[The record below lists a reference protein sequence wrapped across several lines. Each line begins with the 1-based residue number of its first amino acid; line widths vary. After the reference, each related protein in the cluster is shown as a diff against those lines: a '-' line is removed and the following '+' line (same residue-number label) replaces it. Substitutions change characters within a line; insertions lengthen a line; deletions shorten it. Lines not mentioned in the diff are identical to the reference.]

1 MIIPPFRS
9 GAAPLTILVAFFLIF
24 ISRSAG
30 QQFPGPRVTPGSQAE
45 AASQAAQQT
54 RSEQET
60 AGRQADAPEEA
71 AYKAITGIRPE
82 AAGKRIELGEQYIQ
96 KYPAGKYREQVYSE
110 LTVAEYVK
118 QDLAKMDAYANKA
131 LDLDPDDV
139 TVLVLLGWDIPH
151 NFDPRNPESEHLLQ
165 MAESYELR
173 ALDVLPT
180 VTKPAN
186 ITPDEFAKSKEQL
199 ESQAHGA
206 LGLIYFRRQ
215 NFEKSL
221 AELQKIAVRQ
231 AGQDPTDYYVMGVD
245 LTKLKR
251 FLESADAF
259 EKCAETAGAYQDR
272 CKHGGEQAKQQ
283 AAAQQGAAVAAGHFG
298 TVDVRLKDRAGEQF
312 SGVATIHLFTIAESE
327 AVGSLENSGELI
339 HFADIPPGSYIV
351 EVTAPGFASVR
362 QPLEISAERLST
374 SVFLTM
380 TPDTIQDK
388 AVSGSG
394 PIPKSTPTIREDA
407 EKSLQALRQADSV
420 PPVMAGVTCP
430 LPLVLRGVAQ
440 RVEELVDNLDR
451 FSATERVEHFAV
463 RPDGDLRAPDS
474 LSFQYVVV
482 VARGDAGNFQID
494 EYRDGGDDPA
504 RFPAGVA
511 TVGLPALA
519 LVFHPKFASEFNFV
533 CEGLG
538 EFGGK
543 PAWQVHFEQRHDRPN
558 QMRSYVVYKNTY
570 PVPLQGRVMIDAS
583 TFQVLRMESELA
595 KPVPEIKLTREH
607 ILIDYGLVQFRTGEQ
622 QLWLP
627 QSAELYVERN
637 GNRYYRR
644 HTFSNFQVFTVGTSQ
659 KVHPPKESYAFTNKS
674 DHEIFGTLT
683 VNAIPGQN
691 LQPASITF
699 SIPPGGTVF
708 KVVGRGK
715 DVNFPV
721 EAIESAR
728 FAHNGAA
735 GSIDA
740 NAYFVR
746 TSTLELVPE
755 TVILVRTN

>member
-1 MIIPPFRS
+1 MHR
-9 GAAPLTILVAFFLIF
+9 IF
-24 ISRSAG
+24 
-30 QQFPGPRVTPGSQAE
+30 
-45 AASQAAQQT
+45 
-54 RSEQET
+54 
-60 AGRQADAPEEA
+60 
-71 AYKAITGIRPE
+71 
-82 AAGKRIELGEQYIQ
+82 
-96 KYPAGKYREQVYSE
+96 
-110 LTVAEYVK
+110 TV
-118 QDLAKMDAYANKA
+118 
-131 LDLDPDDV
+131 P
-139 TVLVLLGWDIPH
+139 
-151 NFDPRNPESEHLLQ
+151 
-165 MAESYELR
+165 
-173 ALDVLPT
+173 
-180 VTKPAN
+180 
-186 ITPDEFAKSKEQL
+186 
-199 ESQAHGA
+199 
-206 LGLIYFRRQ
+206 GLI
-215 NFEKSL
+215 L
-221 AELQKIAVRQ
+221 ALVIFAR
-231 AGQDPTDYYVMGVD
+231 
-245 LTKLKR
+245 LT
-251 FLESADAF
+251 SA
-259 EKCAETAGAYQDR
+259 
-272 CKHGGEQAKQQ
+272 H
-283 AAAQQGAAVAAGHFG
+283 QGAATADGDRGSV
-298 TVDVRLKDRAGEQF
+298 TVRLNLADGEKF
-312 SGVATIHLFTIAESE
+312 SGVATIRLLAVAGSE
-327 AVGSLENSGELI
+327 IVASAENSAGQI
-339 HFADIPPGSYIV
+339 RFADISPASYTV
-351 EVTAPGFASVR
+351 EVTAPGFMSVK
-362 QPLEISAERLST
+362 QMLEVSADRHSIT
-374 SVFLTM
+374 VFLTI
-380 TPDTIQDK
+380 TPEASPSS
-388 AVSGSG
+388 AVSGSSTF
-394 PIPKSTPTIREDA
+394 PIAVVSSSEKA

-430 LPLVLRGVAQ
+430 LALVLKGVAQ

-482 VARGDAGNFQID
+482 VARGGTGNLQID

-543 PAWQVHFEQRHDRPN
+543 PAWQVDFAQRPDRPN

-570 PVPLQGRVMIDAS
+570 PVPLKGRVMIDAG

-607 ILIDYGLVQFRTGEQ
+607 ILIDYALVQFRTGEQ